1 MNAKFFEEFGKAV
14 QELDQDSDVRVVI
27 VWAEGKIF
35 TAGLDLKEAGTSIL
49 NTDTEKSEAEKNVTL
64 YNLIRSWQLAFDS
77 ARISKK
83 PYIGCIHADCI
94 GGGVDLITAFDI
106 RLCTS
111 DTTFCVAELKLAIV
125 ADIGTLQRISKI
137 VGTGFAREMAFTAE
151 KITSERALAAGLVNK
166 IFENKEKLLE
176 EAREMAKKIAQF
188 SPLAVQGTKLCLNY
202 AEEHSISEGL
212 AQVVALWNSAFIHSS
227 DLIEAFQSYFQ
238 KRTPQFKCKL

>member
-1 MNAKFFEEFGKAV
+1 
-14 QELDQDSDVRVVI
+14 
-27 VWAEGKIF
+27 
-35 TAGLDLKEAGTSIL
+35 
-49 NTDTEKSEAEKNVTL
+49 
-64 YNLIRSWQLAFDS
+64 
-77 ARISKK
+77 
-83 PYIGCIHADCI
+83 
-94 GGGVDLITAFDI
+94 
-106 RLCTS
+106 
-111 DTTFCVAELKLAIV
+111 
-125 ADIGTLQRISKI
+125 
-137 VGTGFAREMAFTAE
+137 MAFTAE

-212 AQVVALWNSAFIHSS
+212 AQVALWNSAFIHSS